1 MSHNECFLLQ
11 SMDPLGTVS
20 VIGKLELRIGQGERI
35 EQVRFNY
42 HPRAE
47 RLDPRHSPD
56 QNELIFGSDGRAV
69 PGFVDDYLP
78 DSWGRKVIGSQLKKT
93 FPSLI
98 ELLSQA
104 GVNATLGAIKIA
116 NQDEVSDL
124 VPWDFVPDIDSI
136 ITIPDQVWDGQFD
149 DSDDAL
155 SLLYRG
161 ASQAGGARP
170 KLLATENMGPAG
182 TEKSPRHW
190 LIKFNQSK
198 DPFSYAH
205 LEWSCLELCRRAGLD
220 VPYAEC
226 LSLASG
232 RQALKIERFDVA
244 PGGGRYHLLTFNAL
258 LKNTH
263 NQDDALYASYES
275 LANIIRSYS
284 YRPYIDLKNMFGQM
298 LINMAVRNTDDHLRN
313 FSLMRDSIGWRLS
326 PVYDI
331 VPSENLDTQ
340 HQLSC
345 LYSEYLPSLDE
356 AVLAGVRCFHLSAYD
371 AQAIVE
377 NVRLALTEWPDI
389 LVQSGA
395 SAVDREFALRAV
407 RHVKV

>member
-1 MSHNECFLLQ
+1 MSRNECFLLQ
-11 SMDPLGTVS
+11 FMDPWGAVS
-20 VIGKLELRIGQGERI
+20 VIGKLEIRIGQGERI
-35 EQVRFNY
+35 EQVWFSYTPNS
-42 HPRAE
+42 E
-47 RLDPRHSPD
+47 RLDPRHSLG
-56 QNELIFGSDGRAV
+56 QNELIFDSDGRAL

-78 DSWGRKVIGSQLKKT
+78 DSWGKKVIGFRLKKS

-98 ELLSQA
+98 ELLQQA
-104 GVNATLGAIKIA
+104 GVHATLGAIKVVSL
-116 NQDEVSDL
+116 DKVSDL
-124 VPWDFVPDIDSI
+124 VPWDFGPDIDSI
-136 ITIPDQVWDGQFD
+136 FTIPDQVWDGQFD
-149 DSDDAL
+149 DNDDAL
-155 SLLYRG
+155 SLLSRG

-170 KLLATENMGPAG
+170 KLLG
-182 TEKSPRHW
+182 TEKIGAENDTRHW
-190 LIKFNQSK
+190 LIKFNRST

-220 VPYAEC
+220 VPYAEF

-232 RQALKIERFDVA
+232 RPALKIERFDVA

-284 YRPYIDLKNMFGQM
+284 YQSQIDLKNMFGQM

-313 FSLMRDSIGWRLS
+313 FSLMHDSIGWRLS

-331 VPSENLDTQ
+331 VPSDSLNTQ

-345 LYSEYLPSLDE
+345 LFSDYLPMLDE
-356 AVLAGVRCFHLSAYD
+356 ATLAGVRCFHLSACD
-371 AQAIVE
+371 AQAVVE

-395 SAVDREFALRAV
+395 NASDREFALRAI